1 MEVCVVK
8 VVVDMDLCE
17 GNAMCM
23 GSAPEV
29 FQVNGDKVTVVQQ
42 QPGDELRHKVEDAV
56 RACPTQA
63 LSLED

>member
-1 MEVCVVK
+1 MRVLA
-8 VVVDMDLCE
+8 DLDTCE

-23 GSAPEV
+23 GVAPEV
-29 FQVNGDKVTVVQQ
+29 FQLDDNGKVRILDDT
-42 QPGDELRHKVEDAV
+42 PSEEMRAKMEDAV